1 MTDHKERRLKV
12 AKGRTIYREER
23 KVCGDYMF
31 VHVYPVFPAGE
42 YITSGGKRRTRYK
55 PTSEMQA
62 KLNERYSAERGKE
75 IIHANFCGD
84 DYCLHLTYSDE
95 YLPATDV
102 QFKRD
107 QDAFIKRLR
116 RFYSAAGMEFKYFLA
131 PAAGEENDRRH
142 IHILLP
148 GGVDRT
154 ELEKLWKYGTANCD
168 RLQFCETGICDLSQ
182 YIAGNQKR
190 ISFRR
195 WRCSR
200 NMKKPAEKPRRDHV
214 YNRKTALE
222 VADSPYTSRHI
233 NELYPGYTLSEAPFM
248 VENPMNGGIYLR
260 MMLYKDDA
268 DFMRRRRGMGKY
280 RGMRE
285 GMREAAFRGE
295 LHGQVHM
302 STGVDDTGEW
312 S

>member
-1 MTDHKERRLKV
+1 M
-12 AKGRTIYREER
+12 AKGRTLYREER

-31 VHVYPVFPAGE
+31 VHVFPVFPTGE
-42 YITSGGKRRTRYK
+42 YVTSGGKRRTRYK

-62 KLNERYSAERGKE
+62 KLNERYSAERGTE
-75 IIHANFCGD
+75 IIHANFSGD
-84 DYCLHLTYSDE
+84 DYCLHLTYSNE
-95 YLPATDV
+95 YLPGTDE

-107 QDAFIKRLR
+107 QDAIIKKLR
-116 RFYSAAGMEFKYFLA
+116 RTFKAHGKEFRYFLS

-142 IHILLP
+142 IHIIIP
-148 GGVDRT
+148 GGIDRT

-233 NELYPGYTLSEAPFM
+233 SELYPGYTLSEAPFV
-248 VENPMNGGIYLR
+248 VENPINGGIYMR
-260 MMLYKDDA
+260 MMLYRDDA
-268 DFMRRRRGMGKY
+268 DFMQRRRGMGKY
-280 RGMRE
+280 RGERNTCSAE
-285 GMREAAFRGE
+285 VSRGE
-295 LHGQVHM
+295 LRGQAYI
-302 STGVDDTGEW
+302 TCGDTVEEGR
-312 S
+312 SL